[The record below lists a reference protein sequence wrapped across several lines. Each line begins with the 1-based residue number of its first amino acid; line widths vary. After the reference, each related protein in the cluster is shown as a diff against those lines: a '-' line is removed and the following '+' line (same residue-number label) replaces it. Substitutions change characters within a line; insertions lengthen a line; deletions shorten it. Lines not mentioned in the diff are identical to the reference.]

1 MENTTDKKKWYF
13 NTKTKKVEHGRISNL
28 FDIIGPYNTE
38 EEAAN
43 ALNDVATRND
53 EWQLATEE
61 WDEHTE
67 EEEDGNEYDLY
78 TTENKKKREETRTQQ
93 QLEEPDDPIP
103 SALF

>member
-1 MENTTDKKKWYF
+1 MENATDKKKWYF
-13 NTKTKKVEHGRISNL
+13 NTKTKKVEHGRISSL

-53 EWQLATEE
+53 EWTLATEE

-67 EEEDGNEYDLY
+67 VEDGNDYELY

>member
-13 NTKTKKVEHGRISNL
+13 NTKTKQVEHGRISNL

-43 ALNDVATRND
+43 ALNNVATRND
-53 EWQLATEE
+53 EWKLATEE
-61 WDEHTE
+61 WNDHT

-78 TTENKKKREETRTQQ
+78 TTENKKKQEETRTQQ
-93 QLEEPDDPIP
+93 QQREEPDDPIP